1 MIGIITFHRAANYGT
16 VLQTYA
22 LQQALNCLS
31 VKNEV
36 IDYRCEHIEKLYSPS
51 PNISPIHVKHY
62 LKEVSQIGIK
72 YKIRKEFDKFI
83 ENNICTSQPIDK
95 ASLKATSK
103 KYDAII
109 TGSDQVWHLALTG
122 EDLTYALDFVGDN
135 VRKISYA
142 ASFGPAIIQPKYL
155 ELLKPQLQRMDYISV
170 REPSGAKTAEE
181 LVGRQA
187 TLDVDPTV
195 LVSREHWEKM
205 AEKSKCSY
213 SDYIFVYT
221 MQPSDVLY
229 DVAEELARRENL
241 KIYSISMVENR
252 RNIGSSAKGAGVE
265 DFLSMIKN
273 ARYVVTNSFH
283 GLLFSIRFHK
293 KFYWAFQS
301 GKHMSNPRFD
311 MLTKVYG
318 IDKRRCD
325 TVDMM
330 NKCSEMDYEL
340 IENILEIQRKNSLSN
355 LKNSLYKKGRTH
367 E

>member
-22 LQQALNCLS
+22 LQQALNNLS
-31 VKNEV
+31 AKNEV
-36 IDYRCEHIEKLYSPS
+36 IDYRCEHIEKLYSPV
-51 PNISPIHVKHY
+51 PNISPIHLKHY
-62 LKEVSQIGIK
+62 LKEISQIGIK
-72 YKIRKEFDKFI
+72 YKIRKRFDKFI
-83 ENNICTSQPIDK
+83 EENICTSQPIDK
-95 ASLKATSK
+95 AALKVASR
-103 KYDAII
+103 KYDAVI

-122 EDLTYALDFVGDN
+122 EDLTYALEFVDEN

-142 ASFGPAIIQPKYL
+142 ASFGPATIQPKYL

-195 LVSREHWEKM
+195 LIAKEQWEKM

-221 MQPSDVLY
+221 MQPSNILY
-229 DVAEELARRENL
+229 DVAEELARREHLN
-241 KIYSISMVENR
+241 IYSISMVENR
-252 RNIGSSAKGAGVE
+252 RNIGINTKGADVE
-265 DFLSMIKN
+265 DFLWMIKN

-283 GLLFSIRFHK
+283 GILFSIRFHK
-293 KFYWAFQS
+293 NFYWAFQS

-311 MLTKVYG
+311 MLTEMYG

-330 NKCSEMDYEL
+330 DKCSKMDYEL
-340 IENILEIQRKNSLSN
+340 IENILETQRKNSLSN
-355 LKNSLYKKGRTH
+355 LENSLYEKR
-367 E
+367 